1 MMSIWLSISEFLNG
15 LHEVC
20 QNMFD
25 ICYLRVEF
33 FKTENIFPEITSL
46 YNRPIHGNKKK
57 KEADVIAQW
66 IRGSAYHPADKGS
79 NPLHNIYASIFQF

>member
-33 FKTENIFPEITSL
+33 FKTENIFLEITSL
-46 YNRPIHGNKKK
+46 YNRPIYGNKKK
-57 KEADVIAQW
+57 
-66 IRGSAYHPADKGS
+66 
-79 NPLHNIYASIFQF
+79 